1 MGKSML
7 NDFQKEVLAIFCKT
21 VLAKKFYLAG
31 GTALS
36 EFYFHHRKSEDLDF
50 FTEEEL
56 DIRELERFVNLIG
69 KKISLEKVEYQH
81 GFGLYTY
88 FFYPKSETIKH
99 KIDFGQYP
107 FPLIEK
113 PKRLAG
119 LQIEALY
126 DIAVD
131 KTHTISVRPRLRDFV
146 DLYFIFQEKKEWN
159 LKDLLQKA
167 FEKFGIKVDPLQLGE
182 SLFQVKNLEDM
193 PIMLKK
199 FDRQTMENFFLT
211 EARKLEKKIW
221 LKP

>member
-1 MGKSML
+1 MGKSIL
-7 NDFQKEVLAIFCKT
+7 NDFQKKVLAIFCKT
-21 VLAKKFYLAG
+21 VLSNKFYLAG

-36 EFYFHHRKSEDLDF
+36 EFYFHHRISEDLDF

-56 DIRELERFVNLIG
+56 NLKELERFINLIG
-69 KKISLEKVEYQH
+69 RKIALKKVEYSH

-88 FFYPKSETIKH
+88 FFYPKNEMVKH

-113 PKRLAG
+113 PKRFATV
-119 LQIEALY
+119 QVEALY

-159 LKDLLQKA
+159 LKGLLQKA

-182 SLFQVKNLEDM
+182 NLFQVKNLEDM
-193 PIMLKK
+193 PIMLKD

-211 EARKLEKKIW
+211 EAKKLEKGIW
-221 LKP
+221 L

>member
-1 MGKSML
+1 MGKSIL
-7 NDFQKEVLAIFCKT
+7 NDFQKEVLAIFSKT

-56 DIRELERFVNLIG
+56 DIKELERFVNLIG
-69 KKISLEKVEYQH
+69 KTISLEKVEYQH

-88 FFYPKSETIKH
+88 FFYPKGDKAKH

-113 PKRLAG
+113 PKRFAG
-119 LQIEALY
+119 LQVEALY

-146 DLYFIFQEKKEWN
+146 DLYFIFRVKKEWS

-182 SLFQVKNLEDM
+182 NLFQVKKLADM
-193 PIMLKK
+193 PIMIKK
-199 FDRQTMENFFLT
+199 LDRKTMETFFLN
-211 EARKLEKKIW
+211 EAKSLGNGIW
-221 LKP
+221 E

>member
-1 MGKSML
+1 MGKSIL
-7 NDFQKEVLAIFCKT
+7 NDFQKEVIVIFCKT

-36 EFYFHHRKSEDLDF
+36 EFYLQHRKSEDLDF

-56 DIRELERFVNLIG
+56 DIKELERFVDFIG
-69 KKISLEKVEYQH
+69 KKISLEKVEFQH

-88 FFYPKSETIKH
+88 FFYPKNETVKH

-113 PKRLAG
+113 PKRFAG
-119 LQIEALY
+119 LQVEVLY

-131 KTHTISVRPRLRDFV
+131 KAHIVSVRPRLRDFV

-159 LKDLLQKA
+159 LKGLLQKA
-167 FEKFGIKVDPLQLGE
+167 YEKFGIKVDPLQLGE
-182 SLFQVKNLEDM
+182 NLFQVKNLEDM
-193 PIMLKK
+193 PFMLKD

-211 EARKLEKKIW
+211 EARKLEKGIW
-221 LKP
+221 L

>member
-1 MGKSML
+1 MGKSIL
-7 NDFQKEVLAIFCKT
+7 NDFQKKVLAIFCKT
-21 VLAKKFYLAG
+21 VLAKKYYLAG

-36 EFYFHHRKSEDLDF
+36 EFYLHHRKSEDLDF

-56 DIRELERFVNLIG
+56 DVTELERFVDLIR
-69 KKISLEKVEYQH
+69 KKLSLEKVEFQH

-88 FFYPKSETIKH
+88 FFYPKNKSVKH
-99 KIDFGQYP
+99 KLDFGQYP

-113 PKRLAG
+113 PKQLAG

-131 KTHTISVRPRLRDFV
+131 KAHTISVRPRLRDFV
-146 DLYFIFQEKKEWN
+146 DLYFILQEKKEWN
-159 LKDLLQKA
+159 LIDLLQKA

-182 SLFQVKNLEDM
+182 SLFSVKKLEDM
-193 PIMLKK
+193 PVMLKS
-199 FDRQTMENFFLT
+199 FDRQAMESFFLI
-211 EARKLEKKIW
+211 EARKLEKRIW

>member
-1 MGKSML
+1 MGKSIL
-7 NDFQKEVLAIFCKT
+7 NDFQKEVIVIFCKT

-36 EFYFHHRKSEDLDF
+36 EFYLQHRKSEDLDF

-56 DIRELERFVNLIG
+56 DIKELERFVDFIG
-69 KKISLEKVEYQH
+69 KKISLEKVEFQH

-88 FFYPKSETIKH
+88 FFYPKNETVKH

-113 PKRLAG
+113 PKRFAG
-119 LQIEALY
+119 LQVEVLY

-131 KTHTISVRPRLRDFV
+131 KAHIVSVRPRLRDFV

-159 LKDLLQKA
+159 LKGLLQKA

-182 SLFQVKNLEDM
+182 NLFQVKNLEDM
-193 PIMLKK
+193 PIMLKD

-211 EARKLEKKIW
+211 EAKKLEKGIW
-221 LKP
+221 L